1 MFEGEEGAAASAP
14 LSLPDLNC
22 TFRGSEILNGEQRE
36 RFGGSDVHGKY
47 AISFVLIREQF
58 R

>member
-36 RFGGSDVHGKY
+36 RFGGSDVHENMRY
-47 AISFVLIREQF
+47 LSY
-58 R
+58 